1 MGLVNA
7 GSDAAAPEVEEGRR
21 RAQRVQDEDEEV
33 SDEGSIV
40 VRSGPGRAGM
50 GRGGFDSDDD
60 DDEND
65 DEDEFGLA
73 RAQTAGLGYA
83 RVVDARPA
91 VDVPGRGQRQSGGQ
105 VRRGRFGERVRD
117 DVDEDGDGGGGGG
130 GGRAFV

>member
-7 GSDAAAPEVEEGRR
+7 GSDAAAPESEDVGRR
-21 RAQRVQDEDEEV
+21 AMREQDEEI

-40 VRSGPGRAGM
+40 VRSGPGRAGL
-50 GRGGFDSDDD
+50 GRGGFDSDDE
-60 DDEND
+60 DE
-65 DEDEFGLA
+65 DEDADEFGLA
-73 RAQTAGLGYA
+73 RAQTAGLGYS

-105 VRRGRFGERVRD
+105 VHRGRFGERVRD
-117 DVDEDGDGGGGGG
+117 DVDDSDVG